1 MTNSEKV
8 KSLVSTMNV
17 ETLQTQLQS
26 ELDNQNFD
34 FQTKLEWEGNKAK
47 IYVEEK
53 STNENTA
60 FTMNVI
66 EFELN

>member
-1 MTNSEKV
+1 MKNSEKI
-8 KSLVSTMNV
+8 KSLVSNMDV

-47 IYVEEK
+47 IYVEETP
-53 STNENTA
+53 TNGSVA
-60 FTMNVI
+60 TMNVI
-66 EFELN
+66 EFQLN

>member
-8 KSLVSTMNV
+8 KSLVSAMDV

-26 ELDNQNFD
+26 ELNNQNFE
-34 FQTKLEWEGNKAK
+34 FQTKLEWEGNKAT
-47 IYVEEK
+47 IYVEEESK
-53 STNENTA
+53 NENTS

>member
-8 KSLVSTMNV
+8 KSLVSNMDV
-17 ETLQTQLQS
+17 ETIQTQLQS

-34 FQTKLEWEGNKAK
+34 FQTKLEWEGSKAT
-47 IYVEEK
+47 IYVEEE
-53 STNENTA
+53 STNDNVA
-60 FTMNVI
+60 FTVNVI